1 MTDVR
6 QPRLAEMIA
15 ATLRARIVDGEL
27 ADGAMLPTLDGLVQ
41 EFGVSPPSIREALR
55 ILENERLIT
64 VKRGN
69 VGGAVVHRPEP
80 EAVGYM
86 LGLVLQ
92 SGQVGT
98 ADLRAA
104 LAELQPVCAAMC
116 ARRSD
121 RRRHVVP
128 KLHAACEGMADAIDE
143 AHELERWSRQFHS
156 ELIEG
161 CGNQSLVLVVG
172 ALEGLWASQPEAW
185 TQRVAAADESPDV
198 ELRKQGL
205 LAHRRITDA
214 IDEGDADRAAD
225 LVRDHM
231 GDPAIFTARRR
242 SPVIRA
248 T

>member
-1 MTDVR
+1 MR
-6 QPRLAEMIA
+6 QPRLAEMVA

-27 ADGAMLPTLDGLVQ
+27 ADGSMLPTLDGLVQ

-69 VGGAVVHRPEP
+69 VGGAVVHRPQP
-80 EAVGYM
+80 EGVGYM

-92 SGQVGT
+92 SQQIRT
-98 ADLRAA
+98 TDLRGA

-116 ARRSD
+116 ARRTD
-121 RRRHVVP
+121 RRKHVVP
-128 KLHAACEGMADAIDE
+128 ELHAACEGMADAIDE
-143 AHELERWSRQFHS
+143 PHEMERWSHQFHT
-156 ELIEG
+156 ELIRG
-161 CGNQSLVLVVG
+161 CGNQTLVLVVG

-205 LAHRRITDA
+205 LAHRRITA
-214 IDEGDADRAAD
+214 AVDEGDAEAAD
-225 LVRDHM
+225 RLMREHM
-231 GDPAIFTARRR
+231 GDPGIFTARRR
-242 SPVIRA
+242 SPVVRG

>member
-1 MTDVR
+1 VR
-6 QPRLAEMIA
+6 QPRLAEMVA

-27 ADGAMLPTLDGLVQ
+27 ADGSMLPTLDGLVQ

-69 VGGAVVHRPEP
+69 VGGAVVHRPKP
-80 EAVGYM
+80 EGVGYM

-92 SGQVGT
+92 SEQVRT
-98 ADLRAA
+98 TDLRAA

-116 ARRSD
+116 ARRPD
-121 RRRHVVP
+121 RRKQVVP
-128 KLHAACEGMADAIDE
+128 TLHAACEGMADAIDE
-143 AHELERWSRQFHS
+143 PHEMERWSHQFHT
-156 ELIEG
+156 ELIRG
-161 CGNQSLVLVVG
+161 CGNETLVLVVG
-172 ALEGLWASQPEAW
+172 AIEGLWASQPEAW

-205 LAHRRITDA
+205 LAHRRITAAVD
-214 IDEGDADRAAD
+214 DGDAEAAD
-225 LVRDHM
+225 RLMREHM

-242 SPVIRA
+242 SPVIRG

>member
-1 MTDVR
+1 MV
-6 QPRLAEMIA
+6 A

-27 ADGAMLPTLDGLVQ
+27 ADGSMLPTLDGLVQ

-80 EAVGYM
+80 EGVGYM

-92 SGQVGT
+92 SQQIRT
-98 ADLRAA
+98 TDLRDA

-116 ARRSD
+116 ARRTD
-121 RRRHVVP
+121 RRKQVVP
-128 KLHAACEGMADAIDE
+128 ALHAACEGMADAIDE
-143 AHELERWSRQFHS
+143 AHEMERWSHQFHT
-156 ELIEG
+156 ELIRG
-161 CGNQSLVLVVG
+161 CGNQTLVLVVG

-205 LAHRRITDA
+205 LAHRRITA
-214 IDEGDADRAAD
+214 AVDEGDAEAAD
-225 LVRDHM
+225 RLMREHM

-242 SPVIRA
+242 SPVIRG

>member
-1 MTDVR
+1 VR
-6 QPRLAEMIA
+6 PPRLAELIA

-27 ADGAMLPTLDGLVQ
+27 PDGSMLPTLDGLVQ
-41 EFGVSPPSIREALR
+41 EFQVSPPSIREALR

-64 VKRGN
+64 VMRGN
-69 VGGAVVHRPEP
+69 KGGAVVHRPKP

-92 SGQVGT
+92 SEHVRT
-98 ADLRAA
+98 TDLRAA

-116 ARRSD
+116 ARRPD
-121 RRRHVVP
+121 RHKAVVP
-128 KLHAACEGMADAIDE
+128 KLHAACEGMADTIDDAPE
-143 AHELERWSRQFHS
+143 MERWSHQFHT

-161 CGNQSLVLVVG
+161 CGNRSLVLVVG

-205 LAHRRITDA
+205 LAHRRITAA
-214 IDEGDADRAAD
+214 IDDGDPELADR
-225 LVRDHM
+225 LLRDHM
-231 GDPAIFTARRR
+231 GDPAIFTARKKA
-242 SPVIRA
+242 PVVRA

>member
-1 MTDVR
+1 MR

-15 ATLRARIVDGEL
+15 TTLRSRIVGGEIPDGGALPAVDKL
-27 ADGAMLPTLDGLVQ
+27 AQ
-41 EFGVSPPSIREALR
+41 EFGVSLPSIREALR

-64 VKRGN
+64 VRRGN
-69 VGGAVVHRPEP
+69 VGGAVVHRPKP

-92 SGQVGT
+92 SERART

-116 ARRSD
+116 ARRTD
-121 RRRHVVP
+121 RRRKVVP
-128 KLHAACEGMADAIDE
+128 RLHAACEGMADTIDDAAAME
-143 AHELERWSRQFHS
+143 QWSRQFHT

-161 CGNQSLVLVVG
+161 CGNQTLVLVVG
-172 ALEGLWASQPEAW
+172 ALEGLWATQPEAW
-185 TQRVAAADESPDV
+185 TQRVSTTDESPDV

-205 LAHRRITDA
+205 LAHRRITAA
-214 IDEGDADRAAD
+214 IDDGDPERADALLRE
-225 LVRDHM
+225 HM

-242 SPVIRA
+242 SPVIRG